1 LTKTNDETYDASS
14 DLGYASTTIA
24 CVLLT
29 LGYDESEIKNVSF
42 DEAIER
48 IRTVYAYKP
57 SHLINMHTENY
68 AVYEYLKSQNIILTR
83 VLRRSYF
90 DLQISSYELSNA

>member
-1 LTKTNDETYDASS
+1 MKKTDETYDASS
-14 DLGYASTTIA
+14 DFGYASTIIA

-29 LGYDESEIKNVSF
+29 LGYDKSEIGHISF

-68 AVYEYLKSQNIILTR
+68 AVYEYLKSQNILLTR
-83 VLRRSYF
+83 ALRRSYF

>member
-1 LTKTNDETYDASS
+1 MKTKGETYDATS
-14 DLGYASTTIA
+14 DFGYASTTIA

-29 LGYDESEIKNVSF
+29 LGYEQSEIKTVSF
-42 DEAIER
+42 DEAMER
-48 IRTVYAYKP
+48 IRTIYAYKP

-68 AVYEYLKSQNIILTR
+68 AVYEYLKSQNILLTR

-90 DLQISSYELSNA
+90 DIQVSSYELSNV

>member
-1 LTKTNDETYDASS
+1 MKTKSETYDANS
-14 DLGYASTTIA
+14 DYGYASTTIA

-29 LGYDESEIKNVSF
+29 LGYEQSEIKNVSF
-42 DEAIER
+42 DQAIER

-57 SHLINMHTENY
+57 SHLINMHSENY

-90 DLQISSYELSNA
+90 DLQVSSYELSNV

>member
-1 LTKTNDETYDASS
+1 MKTKNETYDAAS
-14 DLGYASTTIA
+14 DFAYASTVIA

-29 LGYDESEIKNVSF
+29 LGYEASEIKNISF

-68 AVYEYLKSQNIILTR
+68 AVYEYLKSQNILLTR